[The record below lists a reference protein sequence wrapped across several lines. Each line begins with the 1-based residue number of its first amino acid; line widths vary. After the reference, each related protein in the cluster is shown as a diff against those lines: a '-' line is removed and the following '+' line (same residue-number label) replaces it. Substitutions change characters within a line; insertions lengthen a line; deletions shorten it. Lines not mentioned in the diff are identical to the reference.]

1 MRLWYEIICTSQTE
15 AIVLAITLSKTF
27 VLGIKEGSEI
37 SIYHDAMISKLVTY
51 ADTREEALKR
61 MEKALDSYVIRGV
74 THNASLLQEIIKH
87 PNFLSGDITTNF
99 LYEHYPD
106 GFHVRLKFTI

>member
-1 MRLWYEIICTSQTE
+1 
-15 AIVLAITLSKTF
+15 
-27 VLGIKEGSEI
+27 
-37 SIYHDAMISKLVTY
+37 MISKLVTY

-99 LYEHYPD
+99 LYEHYPE
-106 GFHVRLKFTI
+106 GFHVRNLLENLSMSDSGKTIDARRNYSCSLDRFCSLLHPTCLPPQLHFL

>member
-1 MRLWYEIICTSQTE
+1 
-15 AIVLAITLSKTF
+15 
-27 VLGIKEGSEI
+27 
-37 SIYHDAMISKLVTY
+37 
-51 ADTREEALKR
+51 

-106 GFHVRLKFTI
+106 GFHVRLAYIF

>member
-1 MRLWYEIICTSQTE
+1 MSCPELGAILVLYLWDYMKSC
-15 AIVLAITLSKTF
+15 LC
-27 VLGIKEGSEI
+27 LGIKEGSEI
-37 SIYHDAMISKLVTY
+37 SIYYDAMISKLVTY

-99 LYEHYPD
+99 LYEHYPE
-106 GFHVRLKFTI
+106 GFHVRKII

>member
-1 MRLWYEIICTSQTE
+1 MKSSLC
-15 AIVLAITLSKTF
+15 
-27 VLGIKEGSEI
+27 LGIKEGSEI
-37 SIYHDAMISKLVTY
+37 SIYYDAMISKLVTY

-99 LYEHYPD
+99 LYEQP
-106 GFHVRLKFTI
+106 LKNL